1 MQSDNNGDNFA
12 RTPFQTLDFSSPYLC
27 RESQFR
33 PRDLGPSRRNSS
45 PVNVWLRS
53 VRENILNFS
62 PLFYHILL
70 STFTSTN
77 IDQLLWLRV
86 REYTAIIRHYQSI
99 NCPVCLSECPDNAS
113 HSHWLLG
120 CDMGIWGARGQ
131 NITRVSKWFI
141 HIFHIFKEDSR
152 PLICVLYAVFCLV
165 KFKLS
170 AYSSYFQIFIK

>member
-70 STFTSTN
+70 STFTLTN

-120 CDMGIWGARGQ
+120 CDMGSSR
-131 NITRVSKWFI
+131 TKYSKSFQVI
-141 HIFHIFKEDSR
+141 HPYI
-152 PLICVLYAVFCLV
+152 P
-165 KFKLS
+165 
-170 AYSSYFQIFIK
+170 YFQRGFQASYLCPLCCILPC